1 MVLENNSTHVMI
13 SFSSIQLKNEL
24 SQSFQ
29 ITCNLSR
36 ILLITFLTLNTAFWD
51 SFSEKF
57 PTIVLPLR
65 SLITYVY
72 TTVL

>member
-24 SQSFQ
+24 SQSFHL
-29 ITCNLSR
+29 TCNLSP
-36 ILLITFLTLNTAFWD
+36 ILLITFLTLNSVWFAFWD

-65 SLITYVY
+65 SQITYV
-72 TTVL
+72 